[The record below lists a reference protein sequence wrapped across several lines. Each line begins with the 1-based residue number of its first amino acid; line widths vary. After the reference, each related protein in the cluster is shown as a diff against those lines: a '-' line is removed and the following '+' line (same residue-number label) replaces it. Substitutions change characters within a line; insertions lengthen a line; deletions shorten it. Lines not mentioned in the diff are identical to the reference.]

1 MGPTVL
7 PAPGASELSCWT
19 MFAALTIAV
28 IALIL
33 TVVQWI
39 HPWSHNNASPAFT
52 NQQVKDAKADAC
64 TAYKTVHRAVV
75 TNTHLESSSDGGP
88 LAVATSARLAL
99 YGGGAHL
106 IERLTRES
114 ATPVDL
120 TKAITALAT
129 TREDLGIN
137 YRAGTPDFTPEQL
150 RQSLDG
156 QMLDVER
163 LCR

>member
-1 MGPTVL
+1 MASSIAQSPDIDEPWPQADGVDRPS
-7 PAPGASELSCWT
+7 APGASELSRWT

-52 NQQVKDAKADAC
+52 NQQVKDAKADVSTAC
-64 TAYKTVHRAVV
+64 KAVHRAVV

-99 YGGGAHL
+99 YGGGA
-106 IERLTRES
+106 
-114 ATPVDL
+114 
-120 TKAITALAT
+120 
-129 TREDLGIN
+129 
-137 YRAGTPDFTPEQL
+137 Y
-150 RQSLDG
+150 
-156 QMLDVER
+156 
-163 LCR
+163 